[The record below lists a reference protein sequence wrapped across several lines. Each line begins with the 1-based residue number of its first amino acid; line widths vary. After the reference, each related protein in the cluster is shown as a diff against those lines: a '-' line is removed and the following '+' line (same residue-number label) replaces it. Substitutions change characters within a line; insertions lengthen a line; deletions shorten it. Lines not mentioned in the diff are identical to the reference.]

1 MAAIG
6 KVFHKND
13 ELYTPLVLANIIV
26 PFIIKIKP
34 KRKKLSVLCPF
45 DTEDGSFYK
54 VLSSF
59 CDVQCAHLTRGRVVK
74 DFFTW
79 RLDELAEYDAIVSN
93 PPFSLKKKI
102 FERLYE
108 VETPFAMVCNAMS
121 LNYHEI
127 CDLFMDKRLQIIA
140 PNKRISFDGN
150 PSSFNSVY
158 YCRGLPLEMDNT
170 FVDVPHNNTGK
181 NFVGSYSP

>member
-6 KVFHKND
+6 KTFHIND
-13 ELYTPLVLANIIV
+13 ELFSPPILVNVIV
-26 PFIIKIKP
+26 PFVKKIKP
-34 KRKKLSVLCPF
+34 PKKRLRILCPF
-45 DTEDGSFYK
+45 DTECGSFY
-54 VLSSF
+54 VALSSF
-59 CDVQCAHLTRGRVVK
+59 CDVYCSHLTKGRVVR
-74 DFFTW
+74 DFFDW
-79 RLDELAEYDAIVSN
+79 RLDELAQFDAIVSN
-93 PPFSLKKKI
+93 PPFSIKKKV

-108 VETPFAMVCNAMS
+108 VETPFAMICNAMC

-127 CDLFMDKRLQIIA
+127 CDLFIDKRLQMIA

-158 YCRGLPLEMDNT
+158 FCKDFPLEMDNT

-181 NFVGSYSP
+181 NFVGSFSP